1 MNDKMQ
7 PFENNWPVPT
17 ALCVFRAKTGLMF
30 LGYLLD
36 EPIESGEQIKLY
48 GKEDYLTTDLIKW
61 YQYVV
66 NEQGGFIFMTP
77 KCFTSV

>member
-1 MNDKMQ
+1 MKDKMQ

-17 ALCVFRAKTGLMF
+17 ALCVFRANTGLMF

-36 EPIESGEQIKLY
+36 EPTESGDRIKLY
-48 GKEDYLTTDLIKW
+48 GREEYLTTEPIQS
-61 YQYVV
+61 YQYVLT
-66 NEQGGFIFMTP
+66 EQGGFIFMTP